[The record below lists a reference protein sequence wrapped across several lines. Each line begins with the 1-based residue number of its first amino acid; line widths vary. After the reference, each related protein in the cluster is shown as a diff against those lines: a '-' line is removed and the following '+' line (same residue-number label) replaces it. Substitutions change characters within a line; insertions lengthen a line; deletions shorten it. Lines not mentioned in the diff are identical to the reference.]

1 MDTEMI
7 SVPREK
13 FEKMEAELNELREQ
27 IKEVNSSS
35 QEEMDVVEQLEA
47 SMEDLKHG
55 RFRKVA

>member
-1 MDTEMI
+1 MI